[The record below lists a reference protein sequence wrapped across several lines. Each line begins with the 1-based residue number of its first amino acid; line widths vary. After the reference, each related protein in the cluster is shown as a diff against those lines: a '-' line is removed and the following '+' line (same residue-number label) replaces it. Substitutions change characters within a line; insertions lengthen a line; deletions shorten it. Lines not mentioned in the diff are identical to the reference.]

1 MVEALRN
8 SSSPIHF
15 FSTTM
20 TSRDQA
26 ESPPP
31 NEANAI
37 WLNVQTKS
45 HNDGFTPRLCSRLA
59 RSFMHEIR
67 VVREIRVVMRSGI
80 ERIRRIV
87 MMRLGPI
94 MGEHLFQTRH
104 HFCVFDDG
112 P

>member
-8 SSSPIHF
+8 SSSPIHC

-26 ESPPP
+26 ERPPP

-45 HNDGFTPRLCSRLA
+45 HNDGFTPRLPARLTC
-59 RSFMHEIR
+59 SFMHEIR
-67 VVREIRVVMRSGI
+67 VVREIRLVMRSGI

-87 MMRLGPI
+87 MMRFGPI
-94 MGEHLFQTRH
+94 VSESLFQTRH
-104 HFCVFDDG
+104 HFCVLDDG

>member
-8 SSSPIHF
+8 SSSPIHC

-26 ESPPP
+26 ERPPP

-37 WLNVQTKS
+37 WLNVQTRS
-45 HNDGFTPRLCSRLA
+45 HNDGFTPRLCPRLT
-59 RSFMHEIR
+59 RSFMHKIR
-67 VVREIRVVMRSGI
+67 VVREIRLVMRGGI
-80 ERIRRIV
+80 EWIRSIV

-94 MGEHLFQTRH
+94 GSEHLF
-104 HFCVFDDG
+104 
-112 P
+112 